1 MFPGDLNFSQKAM
14 AAIAGAQQ
22 VATSKRHKQ
31 INTCHLLHG
40 ILDVNDEVL
49 NYALATKRVND
60 QALKEGLP
68 NLFNEEA
75 SSEKESAFQ
84 MPSPALGQTIL
95 RAKSISE
102 RTTDSLI
109 EVHHLFLALMENN
122 DGVTKM
128 LKAVGLVADD
138 VRKAVNALNESDK
151 KDKSSPKDDSETPI
165 YANLD
170 KYADN
175 LNVLASEGKLDPVIG
190 REDEIRSVLNV
201 LARRTKNNPLL
212 VGEAGVG
219 KTAIAEAI
227 ALRLAHGDVPRTLDR
242 KILYRLDL
250 ATIMAGTKY
259 RGEFEERIKMIL
271 NDIRRA
277 AGEIILFV
285 DEMHMLM
292 GAGKVEGGSMDAA
305 NLLKPALARGDLRLI
320 GATTSQEYEK
330 HIVQDKAMERRFQV
344 ILVDEPSK
352 EDAVSILRGL
362 KDRYENHHKV
372 QYLDDALVAAVD
384 LSIRYLP
391 HRQLPDKAIDL
402 LDEAGARLRLELDSM
417 PEEIEHLSRRI
428 KQLEIEKAGQEKD
441 GSSASLKAINAS
453 LKEKQKELK
462 ELSALWKREK
472 E

>member
-1 MFPGDLNFSQKAM
+1 MRSMNR
-14 AAIAGAQQ
+14 I
-22 VATSKRHKQ
+22 KR
-31 INTCHLLHG
+31 INLL
-40 ILDVNDEVL
+40 
-49 NYALATKRVND
+49 R
-60 QALKEGLP
+60 Q
-68 NLFNEEA
+68 
-75 SSEKESAFQ
+75 
-84 MPSPALGQTIL
+84 
-95 RAKSISE
+95 
-102 RTTDSLI
+102 
-109 EVHHLFLALMENN
+109 
-122 DGVTKM
+122 
-128 LKAVGLVADD
+128 
-138 VRKAVNALNESDK
+138 
-151 KDKSSPKDDSETPI
+151 DSETPI

-201 LARRTKNNPLL
+201 LARRTKNNRFL

-227 ALRLAHGDVPRTLDR
+227 ALRLAHGDVPRTLDK

-259 RGEFEERIKMIL
+259 RGEFEKERIKMIL

-330 HIVQDKAMERRFQV
+330 HIVQDKAMERGFQV

-352 EDAVSILRGL
+352 DDAELSILRGL

-372 QYLDDALVAAVD
+372 QYLDDALLTAVD

-402 LDEAGARLRLELDSM
+402 LDEAGARLRL
-417 PEEIEHLSRRI
+417 RI
-428 KQLEIEKAGQEKD
+428 GFYA
-441 GSSASLKAINAS
+441 
-453 LKEKQKELK
+453 
-462 ELSALWKREK
+462 
-472 E
+472 